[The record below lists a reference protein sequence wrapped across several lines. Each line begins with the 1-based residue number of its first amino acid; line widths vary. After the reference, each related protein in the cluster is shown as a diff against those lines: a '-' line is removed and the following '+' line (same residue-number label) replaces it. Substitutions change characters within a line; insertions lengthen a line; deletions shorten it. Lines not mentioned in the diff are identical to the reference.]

1 MAKRVKKRIIQA
13 LSAKQSAADKGRN
26 TKKMILYNK
35 YDVEKYL
42 TKHNI
47 EFKTVGIM
55 ESFPKELGK
64 VTDPANFWVM
74 SHDTYEHK
82 SQLYFLSTTLGVR

>member
-1 MAKRVKKRIIQA
+1 M
-13 LSAKQSAADKGRN
+13 
-26 TKKMILYNK
+26 
-35 YDVEKYL
+35 
-42 TKHNI
+42 TKHDI
-47 EFKTVGIM
+47 EFKTIPIM

-82 SQLYFLSTTLGVR
+82 SQLYFLSTTLEMNEDLPLPLIAKQQRLFNNRLTHPKKRWLASKVGSA